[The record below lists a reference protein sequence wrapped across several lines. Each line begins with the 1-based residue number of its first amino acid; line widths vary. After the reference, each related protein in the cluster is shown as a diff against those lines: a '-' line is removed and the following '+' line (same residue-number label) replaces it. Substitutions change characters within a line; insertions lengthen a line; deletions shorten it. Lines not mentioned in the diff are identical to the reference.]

1 MRMADQIIEIL
12 KGTIQYT
19 DDINWEIVNLL
30 EEELLD
36 SIQMVELVDKLE
48 SAFSVRISPMD
59 LETQNFE
66 SVKAIEQLIMKNK
79 AS

>member
-48 SAFSVRISPMD
+48 SAFAVRISPMD

>member
-1 MRMADQIIEIL
+1 MADQIIEIL

-48 SAFSVRISPMD
+48 SAFAVRISPMD

-66 SVKAIEQLIMKNK
+66 SVKAIEQLIMKK
-79 AS
+79 TFSD